1 MLLLTNVYISCR
13 DIKTIFH
20 QGSKIAP
27 SRPGERFLFPRKDS
41 DVILPVKYLLEL
53 CRLCVKKIS
62 LLEETLFQQGSEF
75 NPTIILENI

>member
-1 MLLLTNVYISCR
+1 MELFFSFLAKQQRRHFFRVIPT
-13 DIKTIFH
+13 
-20 QGSKIAP
+20 IAP